1 MFLGYT
7 GRTFVCHAAKQGRF
21 LDYVVSYGRGL
32 ASPSFSAAV
41 TSFYEARFGL
51 YRNSGNR
58 QERMMLSSVRHKHL
72 M

>member
-1 MFLGYT
+1 MVGNWLP
-7 GRTFVCHAAKQGRF
+7 RRF
-21 LDYVVSYGRGL
+21 L
-32 ASPSFSAAV
+32 AAV

-58 QERMMLSSVRHKHL
+58 QERMTLSSVRDKRL

>member
-1 MFLGYT
+1 VETVLAVRQQQDT
-7 GRTFVCHAAKQGRF
+7 I
-21 LDYVVSYGRGL
+21 SGL
-32 ASPSFSAAV
+32 CPILWSEIGFPSFSAAV

-58 QERMMLSSVRHKHL
+58 QDRMTLSSVWDKPL